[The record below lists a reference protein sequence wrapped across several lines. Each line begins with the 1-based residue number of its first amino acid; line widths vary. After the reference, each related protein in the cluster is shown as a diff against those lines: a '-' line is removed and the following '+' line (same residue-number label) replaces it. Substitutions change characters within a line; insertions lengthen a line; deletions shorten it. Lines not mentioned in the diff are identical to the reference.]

1 MQRKLF
7 LACLIGLLSFSAVVH
22 SKPKEQKSWAIDSPL
37 KAVIFYFPSPSVMR
51 CLNHSDIP
59 RKFRKASV
67 YRKAIFSNKK
77 EEITESVLVG
87 ADQKKRKFLFT
98 GNIKTKSE
106 FIPMQ
111 INGEIAFGVQNQGF
125 NLGLFGLENILGLQ
139 GKVHVKDKIGNQ
151 KIDYETFLKSTKGKI
166 GDQKYSLELTGED
179 RAIDNRTAYFLNGN
193 GMLGNYDISVSG
205 KDIKKDSYE
214 IVEKYG
220 PVEVFT
226 TVRVYD

>member
-1 MQRKLF
+1 MRRKLF
-7 LACLIGLLSFSAVVH
+7 LACLLVIFSFSAVVY
-22 SKPKEQKSWAIDSPL
+22 SKSKEQKSWAIDSPL
-37 KAVIFYFPSPSVMR
+37 KAIIFYFPSPSIMR

-59 RKFRKASV
+59 RKFHKVSV
-67 YRKAIFSNKK
+67 YRKAIFPNK

-87 ADQKKRKFLFT
+87 VNQKKKRFLFT

-106 FIPMQ
+106 FIPMK

-125 NLGLFGLENILGLQ
+125 NLGLFGLENVLGLQ

-166 GDQKYSLELTGED
+166 GDQKYNLELTGEEQ
-179 RAIDNRTAYFLNGN
+179 AIDNRTAYSLNGN
-193 GMLGNYDISVSG
+193 GMLGDYDISVSG
-205 KDIKKDSYE
+205 KDIKKDNYE
-214 IVEKYG
+214 IIEQYG